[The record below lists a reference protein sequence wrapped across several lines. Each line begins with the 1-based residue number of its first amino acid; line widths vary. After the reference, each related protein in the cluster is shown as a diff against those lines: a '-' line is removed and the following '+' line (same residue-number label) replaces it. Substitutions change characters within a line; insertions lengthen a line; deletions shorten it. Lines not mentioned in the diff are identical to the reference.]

1 MDVHSYF
8 LQLYSVQVLLVI
20 NLAVVMF
27 LVLDRG
33 VLAFSGTLHGSLGVV
48 SVGGFWANWQLKSI
62 KGEAPRFI
70 DDDRLFQEGTLCSPL
85 LKA

>member
-1 MDVHSYF
+1 
-8 LQLYSVQVLLVI
+8 
-20 NLAVVMF
+20 MF

-70 DDDRLFQEGTLCSPL
+70 DDDRLFQEGTLCSSL
-85 LKA
+85 LEPVLKQLEAAAAATWIVLSCTLEDD